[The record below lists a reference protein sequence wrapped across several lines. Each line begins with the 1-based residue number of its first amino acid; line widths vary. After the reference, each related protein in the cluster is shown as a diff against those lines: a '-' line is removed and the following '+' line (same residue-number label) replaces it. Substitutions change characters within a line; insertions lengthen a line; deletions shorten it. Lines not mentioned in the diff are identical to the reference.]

1 MDPKLNS
8 AIITAGTSLLGTI
21 GDLFSGYSNAQMVYK
36 QNRNLQQWQQEYT
49 KQNMQ
54 TQFDYNKYFQERQY
68 QQQQE
73 SVNAANEYNTPA
85 NQMARLQAAGINP
98 FTAWSN
104 GQGSSGTQ
112 STVPSGS
119 SGSVGLGSVG
129 LPSAISPNFQLSQSF
144 SSFANA
150 FKSLAE
156 AKKTGMDT
164 SLLEATFDDMVKKIK
179 SESIQSEA
187 LAVIQQIEASIKN
200 EKEQAII
207 QNLLKDLDKKQSDI
221 DLNLLKSLTEQEQ
234 MDYIKKQTD
243 KLDEEIKE
251 IISRTNLNVQQSALL
266 YKFAELRQQAEID
279 EIRSRISLNKASASN
294 QLTQAE
300 DARATRSARIRNLNA
315 DARLKDSL
323 SQLNEREFT
332 IKDSSTAYETANYLN
347 EQIREYANAK
357 LLDEQSVA
365 LIQSTIAEAKRLAD
379 TGLLREAQ
387 DYLNFAKSVITTS
400 ASAEKLLK

>member
-1 MDPKLNS
+1 MDP
-8 AIITAGTSLLGTI
+8 IIGGALIAGGASLLGTI
-21 GDLFSGYSNAQMVYK
+21 GDLFSGYSNANMVYK

-49 KQNMQ
+49 KQNMS

-73 SVNAANEYNTPA
+73 AVNAANEYNTPA

-112 STVPSGS
+112 PSVPSGS

-150 FKSLAE
+150 FKALAE
-156 AKKTGMDT
+156 AKKTGVDT
-164 SLLEATFDDMVKKIK
+164 SLLEETFDDMVKKIK
-179 SESIQSEA
+179 SETIQSEA
-187 LAVIQQIEASIKN
+187 LAVIQQIEASVKN
-200 EKEQAII
+200 EKEGAII
-207 QNLLKDLDKKQSDI
+207 KNLLKDLDKKQSEI
-221 DLNLLKSLTEQEQ
+221 DLNMLKGLTENEQQE
-234 MDYIKKQTD
+234 YISKQKD

-251 IISRTNLNVQQSALL
+251 IISRTNLNHQQSALL

-279 EIRSRISLNKASASN
+279 EIRSRIHLNNASATN

-300 DARATRSARIRNLNA
+300 DSRATRQARINNLKA
-315 DARLKDSL
+315 DSRLKDSL
-323 SQLNEREFT
+323 SQLNEREFE
-332 IKDSSTAYETANYLN
+332 IKDSSTAYETANYLSN
-347 EQIREYANAK
+347 QIREYANAK
-357 LLDEQSVA
+357 LLDEQSIV

-387 DYLNFAKSVITTS
+387 DYLNFAKSVITT
-400 ASAEKLLK
+400 AATTGKALK

>member
-1 MDPKLNS
+1 MDP
-8 AIITAGTSLLGTI
+8 IIGGALIAGGASLLGTI
-21 GDLFSGYSNAQMVYK
+21 GDLFSGYSNANMVYK

-49 KQNMQ
+49 KQNMS

-112 STVPSGS
+112 PSVPSGS

-150 FKSLAE
+150 FKALAE

-164 SLLEATFDDMVKKIK
+164 SLLEETFDDMVKKIK
-179 SESIQSEA
+179 SETIQSEA
-187 LAVIQQIEASIKN
+187 LAVIQQIEASVKS
-200 EKEQAII
+200 EKEGAII
-207 QNLLKDLDKKQSDI
+207 QNLLKDLDKKQSEI
-221 DLNLLKSLTEQEQ
+221 DLNTLKGLTEKEQ
-234 MDYIKKQTD
+234 ADYIAKQKD
-243 KLDEEIKE
+243 KSDQEIKE
-251 IISRTNLNVQQSALL
+251 IISRTNLNEQQAALV

-279 EIRSRISLNKASASN
+279 EIRSRIKLNNASASN

-300 DARATRSARIRNLNA
+300 DTRATRQARINNLNA
-315 DARLKDSL
+315 DSRLKDSL
-323 SQLNEREFT
+323 SQLNERDFQ

-347 EQIREYANAK
+347 NQLREYVNAK
-357 LLDEQSVA
+357 LLDEQSIV
-365 LIQSTIAEAKRLAD
+365 LIQSTIAEAKRLAN

-387 DYLNFAKSVITTS
+387 DYLNFAKSVITT
-400 ASAEKLLK
+400 AATAGNALK